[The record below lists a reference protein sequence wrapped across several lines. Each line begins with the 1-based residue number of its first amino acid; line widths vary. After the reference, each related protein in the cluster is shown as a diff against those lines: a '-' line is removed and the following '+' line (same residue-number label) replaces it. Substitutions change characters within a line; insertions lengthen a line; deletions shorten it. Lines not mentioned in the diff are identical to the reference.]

1 MSVKILGGQAKG
13 FSLRVPPGDHV
24 RPTSVLLKRRIFDSF
39 QNLEGTFFVDSC
51 SGTGA
56 IGLEAWSRG
65 AQEVYLLEKN
75 RKVYKNLEQNIKKL
89 SERYPKELASRPV
102 RTFLTGIDKWMETF
116 QSLYLEKKEELN
128 FIFFF
133 DPPYEEIK
141 LYKTIIL
148 DRLANS
154 SWYKGLIWI
163 ESDVKKGLEQN
174 FWDGTNLEIKK
185 VFSQGDSYI
194 LIAKVREK

>member
-1 MSVKILGGQAKG
+1 MSVKILGGLAKG
-13 FSLRVPPGDHV
+13 FSLKVPSGNHV

-39 QNLEGTFFVDSC
+39 QSLEGTLFVDSC

-65 AQEVYLLEKN
+65 AEEVYLLEKN
-75 RKVYKNLEQNIKKL
+75 RKVYKNLEQNVKKL
-89 SERYPKELASRPV
+89 SETYSREFSLRPV
-102 RTFLTGIDKWMETF
+102 RPCLVGVDKWMETF
-116 QSLYLEKKEELN
+116 QGLYLEKKEDLD

-133 DPPYEEIK
+133 DPPYEETK
-141 LYKTIIL
+141 LYEKIIL
-148 DRLANS
+148 NRLANT

-163 ESDVKKGLEQN
+163 ESDVKKGLKQN
-174 FWDGTNLEIKK
+174 YWNDKNLEIKK

>member
-1 MSVKILGGQAKG
+1 MSVKILGGLAKG
-13 FSLRVPPGDHV
+13 FSLKVPSGNHV

-39 QNLEGTFFVDSC
+39 QNLEGTLFVDSC

-65 AQEVYLLEKN
+65 AEEVYLLEKN
-75 RKVYKNLEQNIKKL
+75 RKVYKNLEQNVKKL
-89 SERYPKELASRPV
+89 SETYSSEFSLRPIRSCLV
-102 RTFLTGIDKWMETF
+102 GVDKWMETF
-116 QSLYLEKKEELN
+116 QGLYLEKKEDLD

-133 DPPYEEIK
+133 DPPYEETK
-141 LYKTIIL
+141 LYEKIIL
-148 DRLANS
+148 NRLANS

-163 ESDVKKGLEQN
+163 ESDVKKGLKQN
-174 FWDGTNLEIKK
+174 YWNDTNLEIKK